1 MVVSFRL
8 NMRIWVLFA
17 LKCRRYDHSK
27 EGCTV
32 DLTQHIE
39 KKNLSKGREQG
50 EEVVDTN
57 PYEPWLHASYNKN
70 NIFGTGRRPGNNL
83 YVNEKNANNEE
94 SIGLKN
100 PTSKTKTIGST
111 SKNASD
117 TFWGS
122 RFEALREIMED
133 MAGYTCDK
141 HRDMAEKQTNVNT
154 GNKGALAEITNLGIL
169 PKHTKAHAV
178 KAARTGGKFTKNAN
192 NSQPAIT
199 FSRKS
204 TLPNK

>member
-1 MVVSFRL
+1 
-8 NMRIWVLFA
+8 MRIWVLFA